1 MLLSKFQTLSK
12 NRIKL
17 ILKASQLFNKLKF
30 LKLLK
35 NKKNR
40 NLILLRNIRKLV
52 LVQMMN
58 RIWIPLLNNSK
69 SQLRKHL
76 IITFVLTDFPGKE

>member
-58 RIWIPLLNNSK
+58 RIRIPLLNDSK

-76 IITFVLTDFPGKE
+76 ITTFVLTDFPGKE

>member
-76 IITFVLTDFPGKE
+76 ITTFVLTDFPGKE

>member
-58 RIWIPLLNNSK
+58 RIRIPLLNNSK

-76 IITFVLTDFPGKE
+76 ITTFV